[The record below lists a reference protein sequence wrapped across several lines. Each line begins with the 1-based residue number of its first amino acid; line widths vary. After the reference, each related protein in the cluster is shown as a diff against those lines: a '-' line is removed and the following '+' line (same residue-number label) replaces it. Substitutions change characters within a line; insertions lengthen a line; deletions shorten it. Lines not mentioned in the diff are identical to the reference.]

1 MTNLA
6 EFVQKKIE
14 TKNDPSSLEGSG
26 IFETVA
32 DIVSSISSFNSTAN
46 LASHHF
52 EARQGIA
59 RFAQMYKK
67 KLEKTVED
75 ISVLDQLATKIDALA
90 EDSKA
95 IVLMSAHQP
104 NLFPYSGVMRKIA
117 LLKYLH
123 DALNSKSQFDANVIC
138 FFGIADHDF
147 VHNKWVRSAEI
158 DSPTRKEGVLRLNI
172 KVDKK
177 DLYLPSNKIPKPSAN
192 LLQEWKSQVSNW
204 ISENS
209 SVAKIH
215 ARENGIQIANE
226 PLSITMSNFISF
238 WKLVER
244 VYDVA
249 ENLAEFNSLL
259 LASVTLDIW
268 KMPLLFANFS
278 DCFTLFGTQ
287 YRWFIE
293 RNEEIRSI
301 IENKETTLRTSG
313 VDSGLSEDYG
323 EASPLWM
330 KCECGSKY
338 KFDMISGTAYG
349 KCMRCKKEIT
359 VSYHDLAIDAAN
371 NPSKFEPRSIFMPI
385 AFSQAFG
392 MSCYIGGIGGLGYLL
407 HSKEIAEKFSIML
420 PPTPFW
426 YSKDE
431 YQSIQSLATQHE
443 IARIRHSYPIFR
455 TGGRIELSHNEM
467 YALFKQSSENNE
479 IPRSSTRERDLQL
492 LERIS
497 DRETAGNS
505 CMIDY
510 AVNIS
515 LKSSFD
521 QWISFLGV
529 DGRLLV
535 PVKMLAVLESPRV
548 L

>member
-1 MTNLA
+1 MTNLV
-6 EFVQKKIE
+6 EFVQRKVE
-14 TKNDPSSLEGSG
+14 TNNHPSSLEDSG
-26 IFETVA
+26 IFENVA
-32 DIVSSISSFNSTAN
+32 DIVSSISSFNGIVN
-46 LASHHF
+46 LDSHQL
-52 EARQGIA
+52 EVRQGVAGFA
-59 RFAQMYKK
+59 RFYEK

-75 ISVLDQLATKIDALA
+75 TSVLRQLSSKIDALA
-90 EDSKA
+90 QDPKA
-95 IVLMSAHQP
+95 VVLMTAHQP

-117 LLKYLH
+117 LLKYLQ
-123 DALNSKSQFDANVIC
+123 DVLISESKPESNVIS

-147 VHNKWVRSAEI
+147 IHNKWVRSAEI

-177 DLYLPSNKIPKPSAN
+177 DLYLPSNKIPKPSVT
-192 LLQEWKSQVSNW
+192 LLEEWKSQVSNW

-215 ARENGIQIANE
+215 ARENGIQIAKD
-226 PLSITMSNFISF
+226 PLNLTTSNFTGF
-238 WKLVER
+238 WKMLER

-259 LASVTLDIW
+259 LASVVLDIW

-278 DCFTLFGTQ
+278 DCFTLFGPQ
-287 YRWFIE
+287 YKWFIE

-301 IENKETTLRTSG
+301 IEKKETTMRNIG

-323 EASPLWM
+323 ETSPLWM
-330 KCECGSKY
+330 KCDCGSKY
-338 KFDMISGTAYG
+338 KFEMISGTAYG
-349 KCMRCKKEIT
+349 KCMRCKKEISI
-359 VSYHDLAIDAAN
+359 SYQDLAIDAAN
-371 NPSKFEPRSIFMPI
+371 NPNKFEPRSIFMPI

-407 HSKEIAEKFSIML
+407 HSKEIAEKFSVGL
-420 PPTPFW
+420 PSTPFW

-431 YQSIQSLATQHE
+431 YLSIQSLATQHE
-443 IARIRHSYPIFR
+443 LARIRHAYPLFR
-455 TGGRIELSHNEM
+455 TDGQSEPSSKDM
-467 YALFKQSSENNE
+467 YALFKQASENST
-479 IPRSSTRERDLQL
+479 IPKSPTRERDFQL

-497 DRETAGNS
+497 ERESAGNS

-510 AVNIS
+510 VVNIS
-515 LKSSFD
+515 LNRSFD
-521 QWISFLGV
+521 QWISFLRT
-529 DGRLLV
+529 DGRLLA
-535 PVKMLAVLESPRV
+535 PVKMLSVLEAGRD